1 MPKSKG
7 YVDQAYLQAAAKRVK
22 HIKKASYERMQIK
35 PGHKVLD
42 VGCGPGTDTITL
54 GRIVGP
60 SGQVVGID
68 YDEGMI
74 AQAELCAKEEGIE
87 KWVTHQRA
95 DVASLPFDSDYFDSC
110 RSERLFQHLP
120 NYEQALSEMTRVT
133 KPFGWVIVVDT
144 DWGTLSIDTT
154 EVSIERRLVQFF
166 TECYMHNGY
175 SGRQLYRQFKG
186 QNLMDISV
194 EMFPNYVLSYAI
206 AQESGIMEKAAQE
219 ALAAGVLTDD
229 ELRRFH
235 EGLEEAD
242 TKELFFASF
251 SMIMVAGRKL
261 NLS

>member
-1 MPKSKG
+1 MSKSKG
-7 YVDQAYLQAAAKRVK
+7 YVDPAYLQAAAKRVK
-22 HIKKASYERMQIK
+22 HIKKASYERMEIK
-35 PGHKVLD
+35 PGDKVLD

-54 GRIVGP
+54 GRVVGP

-74 AQAELCAKEEGIE
+74 AQAELRAKEEGIE

-144 DWGTLSIDTT
+144 DWGTLSIDTA
-154 EVSIERRLVQFF
+154 EVGIERRLVQFF

-186 QNLMDISV
+186 RNLMDISV

-242 TKELFFASF
+242 AKGLFFASF
-251 SMIMVAGRKL
+251 SMIMVAGRKT
-261 NLS
+261 